1 MSTGQLVRISG
12 ITSKE
17 KYGVIVQVM
26 LSTVSEDAYIVLIE
40 NELLILTDSDIAE
53 I

>member
-1 MSTGQLVRISG
+1 MSAGQLVIVAG
-12 ITSKE
+12 VTSKE

-26 LSTVSEDAYIVLIE
+26 SGTDSEDSYIVLIG
-40 NELLILTDSDIAE
+40 NELLILTGADIAE

>member
-1 MSTGQLVRISG
+1 MSTGQLVMVAEA
-12 ITSKE
+12 TSKI

-26 LSTVSEDAYIVLIE
+26 TGVKTEDSYIVLIG
-40 NELLILTDSDIAE
+40 NEFLILTGADIAE